1 MQKPAE
7 LNGTVEV
14 DNVAGRVEVTGWDRP
29 EVEVTGTIGD
39 RVDRVDL
46 ITSDKHTT
54 VRVVLP
60 QNSYSRG
67 DDSAALMVHI
77 PSKSLLIASVVS
89 ADLSTH
95 GLLGEQQLRTVSGDI
110 DGELAQEAQVHS
122 VSGSVKLAASAGP
135 LEVHSVSGDITV
147 NGATGEVRV
156 GTVSGSATLVLG
168 SVTRAH
174 FETVSGAVTVS
185 GSLAPGAELEA
196 RSVSGSL
203 RFTLN
208 GAADYDLESFSG
220 SINNCFGPKA
230 QRPEHGPGSHLSFHE
245 GDGGGRVRLGSQSG
259 SIHLCNHP

>member
-1 MQKPAE
+1 
-7 LNGTVEV
+7 
-14 DNVAGRVEVTGWDRP
+14 
-29 EVEVTGTIGD
+29 
-39 RVDRVDL
+39 
-46 ITSDKHTT
+46 
-54 VRVVLP
+54 
-60 QNSYSRG
+60 
-67 DDSAALMVHI
+67 
-77 PSKSLLIASVVS
+77 
-89 ADLSTH
+89 
-95 GLLGEQQLRTVSGDI
+95 
-110 DGELAQEAQVHS
+110 
-122 VSGSVKLAASAGP
+122 
-135 LEVHSVSGDITV
+135 
-147 NGATGEVRV
+147 
-156 GTVSGSATLVLG
+156 
-168 SVTRAH
+168 VTRAH